1 MRTKP
6 SPSLQLFHHSFLY
19 KLSYSALTP
28 TLTTLFKLYSDPA
41 TSKPIQSETMMDV
54 WTWICEL
61 PNSDESNSP
70 FVFNLATSEHNPA
83 RSIQLRAE
91 PSLHSNSVTFSVC
104 LLGFHSDDAEVTT
117 VWVSDECHLSSD
129 KPFLP
134 LVLQLLQEVISR
146 SPTAHDST
154 CPRSQLQKLH
164 PDRVSWMLD
173 SHSPETFSSFFNL
186 VLLSR
191 LFWLCACDAPSEAGA
206 LYFHSILAPNLEMF
220 SSKPAPVVLR
230 TFFVTVGTDVELCFM
245 RTFGYMLAKWL
256 ILREVGGVGL
266 QSLTPQYLGISYS
279 TEAYGLWILK
289 GYAPVRAMKCTLHRG
304 ERNPFPVIEAKES
317 ALRYALAHHQ
327 LEAVIQFEY
336 TVGYFDGFIQVNARL
351 DNIRLHVAR
360 LGFNKSQDDAYVDEK
375 HFPSRIRVWVG
386 PEVGASYVGG
396 LSLGQ
401 STNNIEKEVETH
413 KIWKGSFGDSKVPKM
428 KAVARMAT
436 KTKMKNWRWDQDTE
450 GNAVVYDA
458 TLCDNQTGIEVATW
472 KPDNGDDGPT
482 AVVMN
487 NLGRRYRGANRG
499 FTKKGSLVIA
509 GEESGTGVGWRLSK
523 EMVGSVLKWRIGGEV
538 WLTYWP
544 NHVNTSYYETRCVE
558 WCDEVDLPLI
568 PT

>member
-1 MRTKP
+1 MILIPSGCMHADNALISILLPCVIRAVNVRMFRNFFSDSIEPAIVVIHVEMVHDFYNIPIFSSTNLSNYNALISTLLLCVIRAVNVKMGFNLIGLFILQLSLHLCLLSMLCFSSPRTPYIVAAMSCPNHRKVCSETFVGITKTIKQNR
-6 SPSLQLFHHSFLY
+6 SPSAASVGNIGKQTLIY
-19 KLSYSALTP
+19 RIVACDLSSQYG
-28 TLTTLFKLYSDPA
+28 
-41 TSKPIQSETMMDV
+41 
-54 WTWICEL
+54 
-61 PNSDESNSP
+61 
-70 FVFNLATSEHNPA
+70 FV
-83 RSIQLRAE
+83 
-91 PSLHSNSVTFSVC
+91 
-104 LLGFHSDDAEVTT
+104 GFHSDDAEVT
-117 VWVSDECHLSSD
+117 
-129 KPFLP
+129 
-134 LVLQLLQEVISR
+134 LLQE
-146 SPTAHDST
+146 
-154 CPRSQLQKLH
+154 
-164 PDRVSWMLD
+164 
-173 SHSPETFSSFFNL
+173 
-186 VLLSR
+186 
-191 LFWLCACDAPSEAGA
+191 
-206 LYFHSILAPNLEMF
+206 
-220 SSKPAPVVLR
+220 PAPVVLR
-230 TFFVTVGTDVELCFM
+230 TFFVTVGADVELCFM

-289 GYAPVRAMKCTLHRG
+289 GYAPVRAMRCTLRRR
-304 ERNPFPVIEAKES
+304 ERNPFPVIEAQES
-317 ALRYALAHHQ
+317 ALRYALAHQQ

-360 LGFNKSQDDAYVDEK
+360 LGFNKSEDDAYVDEK

-396 LSLGQ
+396 MSLGQ

-436 KTKMKNWRWDQDTE
+436 KTKMKNWRWDQDAE

-482 AVVMN
+482 GVVMN

-523 EMVGSVLKWRIGGEV
+523 EMVGSVLKWRIGGEI

-558 WCDEVDLPLI
+558 WCDEKDCMKKVTKVSLNDNLYKS
-568 PT
+568 

>member
-1 MRTKP
+1 MYLWAQLKQLSRTDLLQP
-6 SPSLQLFHHSFLY
+6 IRRRLVHRVLESPKSQIGLVSSGSRFTSLSTSLVLATGDDSAVAGRRTLSPMTGKLKSSTLMFYFLKMQFLESWHTASHTAVCMAVCFRPNSTCNLGFEAWISRFFLPFSIEKFSFLY
-19 KLSYSALTP
+19 LFSFARFMFITCVFP
-28 TLTTLFKLYSDPA
+28 TQSQTHFLFYGNRVPS
-41 TSKPIQSETMMDV
+41 
-54 WTWICEL
+54 
-61 PNSDESNSP
+61 
-70 FVFNLATSEHNPA
+70 FVIAY
-83 RSIQLRAE
+83 
-91 PSLHSNSVTFSVC
+91 C
-104 LLGFHSDDAEVTT
+104 
-117 VWVSDECHLSSD
+117 
-129 KPFLP
+129 
-134 LVLQLLQEVISR
+134 
-146 SPTAHDST
+146 
-154 CPRSQLQKLH
+154 
-164 PDRVSWMLD
+164 
-173 SHSPETFSSFFNL
+173 
-186 VLLSR
+186 
-191 LFWLCACDAPSEAGA
+191 
-206 LYFHSILAPNLEMF
+206 
-220 SSKPAPVVLR
+220 PAPVVLR

-289 GYAPVRAMKCTLHRG
+289 GYAPVRAMRCTLRRR
-304 ERNPFPVIEAKES
+304 ERNPFPVIEAQES
-317 ALRYALAHHQ
+317 ALRYALAHQQ

-360 LGFNKSQDDAYVDEK
+360 LGFNKSEDNAYVDEK

-396 LSLGQ
+396 MSLGQ

-436 KTKMKNWRWDQDTE
+436 KTKMKNWRWDQDAE

-482 AVVMN
+482 GVVMN

-558 WCDEVDLPLI
+558 WCDEVVQPVAMEKKRNRNSAGGGGALCCSSSFSA
-568 PT
+568 TSFSQ